1 MGCSLTAE
9 NPPSLKKTKL
19 KNSSR
24 GRPSFFL
31 SSDLLQKNRDDVAWG
46 RNCLIFSM
54 IIANLSTRLAVTAHA
69 NNDKLKCT
77 YNVKMDVS

>member
-19 KNSSR
+19 KKIKR
-24 GRPSFFL
+24 APFLFL